1 MSPQRLS
8 ATFLRALRNEILIN
22 DLVTSIFKLPFNYSE
37 GYLRFLCPLC
47 CEFHTA
53 TDQKTNLARCFRCQR
68 NFNPIDPAMV
78 VNNQSFIEAV
88 RFLEPFCLYIGG
100 KSSDESPVH
109 KRHQSKKL
117 IPCS

>member
-22 DLVTSIFKLPFNYSE
+22 DLVTSILKLPFKYSE
-37 GYLRFLCPLC
+37 SYLRFLCPLC

-68 NFNPIDPAMV
+68 NFNPIDLVMI
-78 VNNQSFIEAV
+78 VNNHSFIEAV
-88 RFLEPFCLYIGG
+88 RFLEPFLPLHWG
-100 KSSDESPVH
+100 KTI
-109 KRHQSKKL
+109 R
-117 IPCS
+117 